1 MRFYVRRG
9 KPFNGRINHVD
20 HGRSHVNADAVA
32 FDERDDRVMRN
43 NQFTQASTVIFT
55 FCRNNY
61 LLSINLSFKRNFVN
75 AL

>member
-1 MRFYVRRG
+1 MVSL
-9 KPFNGRINHVD
+9 FNGRINHVD

-43 NQFTQASTVIFT
+43 NQFTLGVNRDFLPSAGTT
-55 FCRNNY
+55 T

>member
-1 MRFYVRRG
+1 
-9 KPFNGRINHVD
+9 VD

-43 NQFTQASTVIFT
+43 NQFTLGVNRDFFT

-61 LLSINLSFKRNFVN
+61 FAFHQPLLQAQFC
-75 AL
+75 